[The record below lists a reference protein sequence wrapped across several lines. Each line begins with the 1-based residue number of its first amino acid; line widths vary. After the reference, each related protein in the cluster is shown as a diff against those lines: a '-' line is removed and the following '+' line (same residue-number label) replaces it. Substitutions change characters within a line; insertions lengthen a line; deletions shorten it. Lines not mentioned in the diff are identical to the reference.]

1 MKLKL
6 LFASIVVASIFGS
19 SCTYNIDID
28 ACKIWSFNEHGERIC
43 IERY

>member
-1 MKLKL
+1 MKIQIITAFLVITGIL
-6 LFASIVVASIFGS
+6 GS
-19 SCTYNIDID
+19 CYNIDID

>member
-1 MKLKL
+1 MKTQLIIAL
-6 LFASIVVASIFGS
+6 LVVSSIMGS
-19 SCTYNIDID
+19 CYRPNID

>member
-1 MKLKL
+1 MKIQIITAFLVITGIL
-6 LFASIVVASIFGS
+6 GS
-19 SCTYNIDID
+19 CSSYNIDID

>member
-1 MKLKL
+1 MKIQIITAFLVITGIL
-6 LFASIVVASIFGS
+6 GS
-19 SCTYNIDID
+19 CSYNIDID

>member
-1 MKLKL
+1 MKIQIITTFLVIAGIL
-6 LFASIVVASIFGS
+6 GS
-19 SCTYNIDID
+19 CSSYDID

>member
-1 MKLKL
+1 MKIQYI
-6 LFASIVVASIFGS
+6 ASFLVVISLIASCS
-19 SCTYNIDID
+19 SYDIDID